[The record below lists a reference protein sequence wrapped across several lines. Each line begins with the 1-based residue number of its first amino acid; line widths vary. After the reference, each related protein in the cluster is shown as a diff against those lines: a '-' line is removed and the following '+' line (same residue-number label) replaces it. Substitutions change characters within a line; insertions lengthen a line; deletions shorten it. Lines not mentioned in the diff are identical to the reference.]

1 MATINPHTTRAVGT
15 VLTASIYNADHVNHV
30 TNSNA
35 LNAELLTTPGNNGF
49 VEGSTPSP
57 PPAGRIL
64 IYAKADK
71 HIYQLDSAGLETD
84 LASAPGGGTIAP
96 QGRLCLLTGTPVHIT
111 DQLAK
116 TSIFYTPYMGSL
128 SPSWNGAVWSHISSN
143 ELSLALT
150 SNSGFAGY
158 HQVGKN
164 FDLWLEYV
172 AGVARLVTGPAWTS
186 DVARVASGEIVRQNG
201 IWLNNASMLARFGT
215 GSGDTTTIATKRA
228 TWVGTF
234 RASADGQT
242 EMSINPAPAA
252 GGTNNKLFLWNAYN
266 RRQLDATC
274 RDSTDSWTLAN
285 GVKQAMNAGHASL
298 GLNNRISF
306 VTGLAE
312 DSLWSSLV
320 HAGSC
325 GGGFITTGVG
335 LDSITSIMGRA
346 GFHNHGSN
354 VVPIYG
360 DLSAQVQGFHF
371 FQAIESHQFGGAPNA
386 TLFGDSGVADVQTGL
401 SAELWM

>member
-15 VLTASIYNADHVNHV
+15 VLTASIYNTDHVNHV
-30 TNSNA
+30 SNANA
-35 LNAELLTTPGNNGF
+35 LNAEMLTTPGNNGF

-57 PPAGRIL
+57 PPAGRVL

-71 HIYQLDSAGLETD
+71 NLYQLDSAGLETN
-84 LASAPGGGTIAP
+84 LAALGGMVAP

-116 TSIFYTPYMGSL
+116 TTIFYTPYLGSL
-128 SPSWNGAVWSHISSN
+128 APSWNGAVWTPISSG

-164 FDLWLEYV
+164 FCLFLEFT

-186 DVARVASGEIVRQNG
+186 DVARVASGDIVRQNG

-215 GSGDTTTIATKRA
+215 GAGDTTTIATKRA

-242 EMSINPAPAA
+242 EISINPAPAA

-274 RDSTDSWTLAN
+274 RDSTDSWILAN
-285 GVKQAMNAGHASL
+285 SVKQAMNNS
-298 GLNNRISF
+298 NSNRISF

-312 DSLWSSLV
+312 DSLWTSLI
-320 HAGSC
+320 HAGQC
-325 GGGFITTGVG
+325 NGGFITTGVG

-371 FQAIESHQFGGAPNA
+371 FQAIESHQFGGLGNA
-386 TLFGDSGVADVQTGL
+386 TMYGDSGVADVQTGL